1 MSEQSKTKWL
11 TVLKAIGMALVMIAA
26 GLLCVVLVIF
36 KVIGVGAD
44 YLLGHLKALLFEVR
58 DSMHELS
65 EVFDD
70 EDSEEDD
77 EDEDEKDDDV
87 DEDDDDDDDEE
98 EDDDVDD
105 DEDVQEAQLVSDD
118 EEEAVS
124 GSLLDWLNS
133 KVSGVSAEGEVRD
146 AEVE

>member
-70 EDSEEDD
+70 EDSEDDD
-77 EDEDEKDDDV
+77 EDENEDDDV
-87 DEDDDDDDDEE
+87 DEDDDDDDEEE

-105 DEDVQEAQLVSDD
+105 DEVQEAQLVSDD

>member
-1 MSEQSKTKWL
+1 MSEQSKAKWL

-70 EDSEEDD
+70 EDSD
-77 EDEDEKDDDV
+77 EDEDEDEDEDDV
-87 DEDDDDDDDEE
+87 DEDDEEDDEVDDEE
-98 EDDDVDD
+98 ED
-105 DEDVQEAQLVSDD
+105 DVQEAQLVSDEED
-118 EEEAVS
+118 EEVS

-133 KVSGVSAEGEVRD
+133 KVSGVSAEGEIRD